1 MTPVSHSRGIM
12 YSAPPEK
19 TTRRNTEKPAADER
33 AESDEPS
40 DDVEAPSATDAASSV
55 TDANW
60 TGTVPADD

>member
-19 TTRRNTEKPAADER
+19 TTRRNNEESAADER

-40 DDVEAPSATDAASSV
+40 DDVETPSVTDAASSV

>member
-1 MTPVSHSRGIM
+1 M

-19 TTRRNTEKPAADER
+19 TTRRNNEESAADER
-33 AESDEPS
+33 AESNDPS
-40 DDVEAPSATDAASSV
+40 EDVETPSVADANSSV